1 MLFFTDS
8 NVTFDMFA
16 LFLCNSIILNMAE
29 GLMSVILSS
38 HIFTSTNTSVR
49 VKSLKNC
56 QGTVRTIFQPK
67 MKKKKKNR
75 KLYFA

>member
-67 MKKKKKNR
+67 MKKK
-75 KLYFA
+75 